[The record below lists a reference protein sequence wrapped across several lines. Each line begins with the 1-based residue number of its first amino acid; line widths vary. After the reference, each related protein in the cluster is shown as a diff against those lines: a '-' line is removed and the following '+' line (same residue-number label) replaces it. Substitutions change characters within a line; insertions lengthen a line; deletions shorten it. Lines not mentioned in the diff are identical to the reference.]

1 MEHKGY
7 RVPPLSRKEIE
18 IRTNNIR
25 RILGFENVLYFDI
38 VQFLEWD
45 VPKIIHGFEL
55 IPVGNDELDSDFARA
70 YPDQNLIYVREEV
83 YVNAYE
89 RKGRDRL
96 ILAHEFS
103 HCFLH
108 KGISPDYAKN
118 YPGILKKYES
128 SEWQAT
134 VMAAQLLAP
143 TYLVKYLSVGQ
154 IMNMCG
160 ISESAAQTQ
169 LSVANDNKLQH
180 AISRNLAF

>member
-1 MEHKGY
+1 MEHVGY

-25 RILGFENVLYFDI
+25 RVFGFENIYYFDI
-38 VQFLEWD
+38 VQFLEW
-45 VPKIIHGFEL
+45 VLPKIIHDFEL
-55 IPVGNDELDSDFARA
+55 IPVSNDELDSDFARS

-83 YVNAYE
+83 YINAYE

-118 YPGILKKYES
+118 HTGILKKYES

-143 TYLVKYLSVGQ
+143 TYLVKNLSIGQ
-154 IMNMCG
+154 IMSKCG

-169 LSVANDNKLQH
+169 LNVANDKKLQQP
-180 AISRNLAF
+180 IIK